1 MGFTM
6 LKISDI
12 QVVYNQTPV
21 LDRFNLDISAGEIVG
36 ILGPSGCGKS
46 TLLRAIA
53 GFVEIAQ
60 GEICLNNDCL
70 ASCQCTVPPEKRGVG
85 MVFQD
90 NALFPHLTV
99 AQNIGFGLNKL
110 NKTERNARVGELIEL
125 IQLQGMQDRYP
136 HELSGGQQQR
146 VALARALAPRP
157 SLILFDEPFSN
168 LDTTLSE
175 HLAVE
180 IRQLLKQQN
189 TAAILVTHTFR
200 EAQLMCDRYGTL
212 ESCLLGQWQQAA

>member
-1 MGFTM
+1 M

-12 QVVYNQTPV
+12 QVVYNRTPV
-21 LDRFNLDISAGEIVG
+21 LDRFNLDIAAGEIVG

-53 GFVEIAQ
+53 GFVQLAK
-60 GEICLNNDCL
+60 GEICLNNNCL
-70 ASCQCTVPPEKRGVG
+70 ANCKCTTPPEQRGVG

-99 AQNIGFGLNKL
+99 EQNIAFGLHKL
-110 NKTERNARVGELIEL
+110 NKSERKQRVMELIEL
-125 IQLQGMQDRYP
+125 IQLQGMEKRFP

-175 HLAVE
+175 RLAVE
-180 IRQLLKQQN
+180 IRDLLKKQN
-189 TAAILVTHTFR
+189 TAAILVTHTYR

-212 ESCLLGQWQQAA
+212 ESCLIQNQAA

>member
-53 GFVEIAQ
+53 GFVEIAK

-90 NALFPHLTV
+90 NALFPHLSV

-110 NKTERNARVGELIEL
+110 NKVERNARVAELIEL
-125 IQLQGMQDRYP
+125 IQLQGMHDRYP

-212 ESCLLGQWQQAA
+212 ESCLLGEWQQAA

>member
-1 MGFTM
+1 M
-6 LKISDI
+6 LKINDI
-12 QVVYNQTPV
+12 QVVYNQTPI
-21 LDRFNLDISAGEIVG
+21 LDQFNLDIEAGEIVG

-53 GFVEIAQ
+53 GFVEIAK
-60 GEICLNNDCL
+60 GEICLNNHCL
-70 ASCQCTVPPEKRGVG
+70 ANCQCTIPPEKRGVG

-99 AQNIGFGLNKL
+99 EDNIGFGLNKL
-110 NKTERNARVGELIEL
+110 SKAERKLRVAELIEL
-125 IQLQGMQDRYP
+125 IQLQGLEQRFP

-146 VALARALAPRP
+146 VALARALAPKP

-168 LDTTLSE
+168 LDTTLTE

-189 TAAILVTHTFR
+189 TAAILVTHNYR
-200 EAQLMCDRYGTL
+200 EAELMCDRYGTL
-212 ESCLLGQWQQAA
+212 ESCLLGNLQAA

>member
-1 MGFTM
+1 
-6 LKISDI
+6 
-12 QVVYNQTPV
+12 
-21 LDRFNLDISAGEIVG
+21 
-36 ILGPSGCGKS
+36 
-46 TLLRAIA
+46 
-53 GFVEIAQ
+53 
-60 GEICLNNDCL
+60 
-70 ASCQCTVPPEKRGVG
+70 VPPEKRGVG

>member
-1 MGFTM
+1 M

-12 QVVYNQTPV
+12 QVVYNQTPI
-21 LDRFNLDISAGEIVG
+21 LERFSLNIAEGEIVG
-36 ILGPSGCGKS
+36 ILGPSGSGKS

-60 GEICLNNDCL
+60 GEICLRDYCL
-70 ASCQCTVPPEKRGVG
+70 ANCDCMIPPEKRGVG

-99 AQNIGFGLNKL
+99 AQNIEFGIKKL
-110 NKTERNARVGELIEL
+110 AKTHRKQRIKELIEL
-125 IQLQGMQDRYP
+125 IKLEGMENRFP

-146 VALARALAPRP
+146 VALARALAPKP

-168 LDTTLSE
+168 LDKTLAQ
-175 HLAVE
+175 HLAAE

-189 TAAILVTHTFR
+189 IAAILVTHNQK
-200 EAQLMCDRYGTL
+200 EAEIMTDRFGTL
-212 ESCLLGQWQQAA
+212 EDCLSSKVA

>member
-1 MGFTM
+1 M

-53 GFVEIAQ
+53 GFVDIAK

-90 NALFPHLTV
+90 NALFPHLSV

-110 NKTERNARVGELIEL
+110 NKVERNARVAELIEL
-125 IQLQGMQDRYP
+125 IQLQGMHDRYP

-212 ESCLLGQWQQAA
+212 ESCLLGEWQQAA

>member
-1 MGFTM
+1 M

-53 GFVEIAQ
+53 GFVEIAK

-90 NALFPHLTV
+90 NALFPHLSV

-110 NKTERNARVGELIEL
+110 NKVERNARVAELIEL
-125 IQLQGMQDRYP
+125 IQLQGMHDRYP

-212 ESCLLGQWQQAA
+212 ESCLLGEWQQAA

>member
-1 MGFTM
+1 M
-6 LKISDI
+6 LKLSDI
-12 QVVYNQTPV
+12 QVVYNKTPV
-21 LDRFNLDISAGEIVG
+21 LDQFNLDIAAGEIVG

-53 GFVEIAQ
+53 GFVEIAK
-60 GEICLNNDCL
+60 GEICLNNSCL
-70 ASCQCTVPPEKRGVG
+70 ASCQCTIPPEKRGVG
-85 MVFQD
+85 MMFQD
-90 NALFPHLTV
+90 NALFPHLSV
-99 AQNIGFGLNKL
+99 AQNIAFGINKL
-110 NKTERNARVGELIEL
+110 SKTERKVRVAELIEL
-125 IQLQGMQDRYP
+125 IQLQGLEDRYP

-146 VALARALAPRP
+146 VALARALAPKP

-212 ESCLLGQWQQAA
+212 ESCLVGSMQHAA

>member
-1 MGFTM
+1 M
-6 LKISDI
+6 LKINDL
-12 QVVYNQTPV
+12 QVYYDNTPI
-21 LDRFNLDISAGEIVG
+21 LEDFNLDIAEGEIVG

-53 GFVEIAQ
+53 GFVKLAE
-60 GEICLNNDCL
+60 GEICLKDNCL
-70 ASCQCTVPPEKRGVG
+70 SNCACSIPPEKRGVG

-99 AQNIGFGLNKL
+99 EENIAFGINKIQ
-110 NKTERNARVGELIEL
+110 KTERKNRVKELIKL
-125 IQLQGMQDRYP
+125 IKLEGMEKRYP

-168 LDTTLSE
+168 LDKTLAE
-175 HLAVE
+175 TLAQE
-180 IRQLLKQQN
+180 IRDLLKSLN
-189 TAAILVTHTFR
+189 TAAILVTHNER
-200 EAQLMCDRYGTL
+200 EAEIMADRFGSL
-212 ESCLLGQWQQAA
+212 EDCSSGNFKAA

>member
-1 MGFTM
+1 M

-21 LDRFNLDISAGEIVG
+21 LDQFNLDIGAGEIVG

-53 GFVEIAQ
+53 GFVEIAK

-70 ASCQCTVPPEKRGVG
+70 ASCQCTIPPEKRGVG

-99 AQNIGFGLNKL
+99 EENIAFGLNKMP
-110 NKTERNARVGELIEL
+110 KAERKARVAELIEL
-125 IQLQGMQDRYP
+125 IQLQGLEQRYP

-175 HLAVE
+175 HLAIE

-189 TAAILVTHTFR
+189 TSAILVTHTFR
-200 EAQLMCDRYGTL
+200 EAELMCDRYGTL
-212 ESCLLGQWQQAA
+212 ESCLLGNAEWQHTNAA

>member
-1 MGFTM
+1 M
-6 LKISDI
+6 LRISDI
-12 QVVYNQTPV
+12 QVLYDQTPI
-21 LDRFNLDISAGEIVG
+21 LDQFNLNIAAGEIVG

-53 GFVEIAQ
+53 GFVEIAK
-60 GEICLNNDCL
+60 GEICLDNHCL
-70 ASCQCTVPPEKRGVG
+70 ANCACTMPPEKRGVG
-85 MVFQD
+85 MVFQE

-99 AQNIGFGLNKL
+99 ADNISFGLNKL
-110 NKTERNARVGELIEL
+110 TRTQRKARVAELIEL
-125 IQLQGMQDRYP
+125 IQLQGLEGRFP

-146 VALARALAPRP
+146 VALARALAPKP

-168 LDTTLSE
+168 LDTTLTE

-189 TAAILVTHTFR
+189 TAAILVTHNIR
-200 EAQLMCDRYGTL
+200 EAELMCDRYGPL
-212 ESCLLGQWQQAA
+212 EGCLLGKMAAA

>member
-1 MGFTM
+1 M

-21 LDRFNLDISAGEIVG
+21 LDQFNLDIAAGEIVG

-53 GFVEIAQ
+53 GFVEIAR

-70 ASCQCTVPPEKRGVG
+70 ASCQCTIPPEKRGVG

-99 AQNIGFGLNKL
+99 ADNIAFGLTKMGRA
-110 NKTERNARVGELIEL
+110 ERQARVAELIEL
-125 IQLQGMQDRYP
+125 IQLQGMHDRYP

-157 SLILFDEPFSN
+157 SLILLDEPFSN
-168 LDTTLSE
+168 LDSALTE
-175 HLAVE
+175 RLAVE
-180 IRQLLKQQN
+180 VRDLLKQQN
-189 TAAILVTHTFR
+189 TAAILVTHHVN
-200 EAQLMCDRYGTL
+200 EAELMCDRYGTL
-212 ESCLLGQWQQAA
+212 ESCLLGQMERAA

>member
-53 GFVEIAQ
+53 GFVDIAK

-90 NALFPHLTV
+90 NALFPHLSV

-110 NKTERNARVGELIEL
+110 NKVERNARVAELIEL
-125 IQLQGMQDRYP
+125 IQLQGMHDRYP

-212 ESCLLGQWQQAA
+212 ESCLLGEWQQAA